1 MNVRLYSI
9 LVAIVFST
17 TFAVAQ
23 DAEPS
28 KTTLAILGGVNF
40 QSINGKD
47 FNGNKLESDLLTG
60 FHVGLNV
67 QVPIASEFYFQPGL
81 MYSTKGAKSVSD
93 AVTSD
98 YKLSYL
104 ELPLNFVYKAPVG
117 AGFVM
122 LGFGPYV
129 GYALNGEATYTSG
142 SVQLTNDIEFTN
154 EVNIGDPILTP
165 YFKPLDFG
173 GNIFFGYELA
183 GGLFFQLNTQL
194 GMVDINPDDKRI
206 PNGKTSLKNTGFGIS
221 LGYRL

>member
-1 MNVRLYSI
+1 MKTKLYSI
-9 LVAIVFST
+9 LAAMVFT
-17 TFAVAQ
+17 TTLAFAQ
-23 DAEPS
+23 DMEPG
-28 KTTLAILGGVNF
+28 KTTLSILGGVNF

-47 FNGNKLESDLLTG
+47 FDGDKLESELQPG
-60 FHVGLNV
+60 FHVGFNV

-81 MYSTKGAKSVSD
+81 LYSTKGAKNVSD
-93 AVTSD
+93 GGTSN

-104 ELPLNFVYKAPVG
+104 ELPLNLVYKSQVG
-117 AGFVM
+117 AGFIM

-129 GYALNGEATYTSG
+129 GYALNGEAKYTSG
-142 SVQLTNDIEFTN
+142 SVQVTNDIEFTN
-154 EVNIGDPILTP
+154 EVNTGDPILTP

-173 GNIFFGYELA
+173 GNLFFGYELA

-206 PNGKTSLKNTGFGIS
+206 PNNKTSLKNTGFGIS